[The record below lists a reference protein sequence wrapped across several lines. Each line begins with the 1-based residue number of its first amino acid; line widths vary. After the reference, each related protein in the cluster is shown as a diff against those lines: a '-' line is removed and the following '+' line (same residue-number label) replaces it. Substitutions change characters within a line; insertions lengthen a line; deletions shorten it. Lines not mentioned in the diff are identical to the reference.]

1 MKKRK
6 SHRKKKVPSFWWDM
20 EGDEIIVESDC
31 DKFPVVARF
40 SFDPNDGEEPSAEAK
55 SLGFTGKVGC
65 AAGAIKKAEAY
76 IVELEAGRVTPKA
89 C

>member
-1 MKKRK
+1 
-6 SHRKKKVPSFWWDM
+6 M
-20 EGDEIIVESDC
+20 EGDTIIVESDC

-40 SFDPNDGEEPSAEAK
+40 HFDPNIGKEPSAELKA
-55 SLGFTGKVGC
+55 LGFVGKVGC
-65 AAGAIKKAEAY
+65 AAEAVEEAEAY